1 MPIRPYEPP
10 AESIAALREAMKV
23 TPKAYRHNAE
33 MMKEVLAD
41 VSKHWPHPVYRTGLK
56 DMITTNGLRKAEIIG
71 WRYLARSG
79 SDRNYAIEVQI
90 EDDGTEHCFAELD
103 KGPYIDGFYR
113 VLNDEG
119 IAKTAGATVFKPAV
133 LRINALGIFAVWL
146 RTNDPEKEII
156 IPLPPAPSY
165 LVTWRQYSI
174 KHFQDAL
181 RDKAKAK
188 LANDFSDA

>member
-90 EDDGTEHCFAELD
+90 EDDARLRLTLQSCRDVRRVTNGGVVHPKVVADGSDDNHAAVHAHPKAESNFLCAGVCRHRLPDRKRGKHRAARMIFMRDRSTE
-103 KGPYIDGFYR
+103 
-113 VLNDEG
+113 
-119 IAKTAGATVFKPAV
+119 
-133 LRINALGIFAVWL
+133 
-146 RTNDPEKEII
+146 
-156 IPLPPAPSY
+156 
-165 LVTWRQYSI
+165 
-174 KHFQDAL
+174 
-181 RDKAKAK
+181 
-188 LANDFSDA
+188 

>member
-10 AESIAALREAMKV
+10 AESLQALREAV
-23 TPKAYRHNAE
+23 TTTAHAYRYNAA
-33 MMKEVLAD
+33 MMKDVLAD
-41 VSKHWPHPVYRTGLK
+41 VPKHWPHPVYRVGLK
-56 DMITTNGLRKAEIIG
+56 DMITPNGLHKAELVG

-79 SDRNYAIEVQI
+79 SDRNYALEVQMD
-90 EDDGTEHCFAELD
+90 DDGKEHHFAELD
-103 KGPYIDGFYR
+103 KGPYIDGIYR

-165 LVTWRQYSI
+165 LMTWRQYSI

-181 RDKAKAK
+181 RDRARVK